1 MSRDRIVYLRHIQDL
16 IARINSYTADGEA
29 AFKADL
35 KTQDAVL
42 HNLEIIGQCVRDYG
56 VDDLTAACPEIPWAQ
71 IAAFRNVLAH
81 KYLGVDLDLVWG
93 IVQRDIPPLARQVG
107 VILHNSAGPDSPI

>member
-1 MSRDRIVYLRHIQDL
+1 MSRDRTLYIRHIHDL
-16 IARINSYTADGEA
+16 IARIEAYTEEGEQ
-29 AFKADL
+29 AFKRDP

-56 VDDLTAACPEIPWAQ
+56 IDDLARNYADTPWAT

-81 KYLGVDLDLVWG
+81 QYLGVDIDLVWQ
-93 IVQRDIPPLARQVG
+93 IVARDLPGLGANIRRVADDLGLNLDR
-107 VILHNSAGPDSPI
+107 

>member
-1 MSRDRIVYLRHIQDL
+1 MSRDRALFIRHIHDL
-16 IARINSYTADGEA
+16 IARIEAYTEEGEL
-29 AFKADL
+29 AFKQDP

-56 VDDLTAACPEIPWAQ
+56 IDDLAREYPETPWAP

-81 KYLGVDLDLVWG
+81 KYLGVDIDLVWR
-93 IVQRDIPPLARQVG
+93 IVERDLPGLKASIRRIAKDLG
-107 VILHNSAGPDSPI
+107 LYLDT

>member
-1 MSRDRIVYLRHIQDL
+1 MSRDRALYIRHIHDL
-16 IARINSYTADGEA
+16 IARIKAYTEEGEQ
-29 AFKADL
+29 AFKRDP

-56 VDDLTAACPEIPWAQ
+56 IDDLTRDYPDTPWAP

-81 KYLGVDLDLVWG
+81 KYLGVDINLVWQIVARDLPGLRTSIGQVAKDLGLDL
-93 IVQRDIPPLARQVG
+93 
-107 VILHNSAGPDSPI
+107 DS